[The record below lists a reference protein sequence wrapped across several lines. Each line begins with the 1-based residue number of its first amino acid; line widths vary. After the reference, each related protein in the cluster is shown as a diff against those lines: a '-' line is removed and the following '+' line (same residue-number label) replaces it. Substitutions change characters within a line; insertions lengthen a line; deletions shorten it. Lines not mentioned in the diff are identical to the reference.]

1 MIPIRDTIR
10 SRSFPFVNWL
20 IIILNTLIF
29 FYQSNLPEGQL
40 DAFIETFALIP
51 ANVEPLNPMTWYPFV
66 THIWLHSS
74 LLHIISN
81 LWVLLIFGDNVEDRI
96 GSGRYLLFYV
106 LGGIAAGLLQ
116 CFFSTASTIPALGA
130 SGAIAAVM
138 GAYLVFYPGSKVVTF
153 VPIFI
158 FGWFVR
164 IRSFVYIT
172 AWFLIQ
178 MYSGLVS
185 LGTPASS
192 ETGGVAW
199 WAHIGGFI
207 FGLLLA
213 KPFCIG
219 KCKREVYVDEYY
231 PW

>member
-10 SRSFPFVNWL
+10 SRSFPFVNWA
-20 IIILNTLIF
+20 IIILNGLIF
-29 FYQSNLPEGQL
+29 FYQLNLSPVQSA
-40 DAFIETFALIP
+40 AFIETFALVPSRIDL
-51 ANVEPLNPMTWYPFV
+51 ASPLTWYPFI
-66 THIWLHSS
+66 THIWLHGS

-81 LWVLLIFGDNVEDRI
+81 LWILMIFGDNVEDRL
-96 GSGRYLLFYV
+96 GSKRYLIFYL

-116 CFFSTASTIPALGA
+116 YYFTESSALPMLGA

-138 GAYLVFYPGSKVVTF
+138 GAYLIFYPKSKVVTF
-153 VPIFI
+153 IPIFF

-164 IRSFVYIT
+164 ISSFLYIS
-172 AWFLIQ
+172 AWFLLQIF
-178 MYSGLVS
+178 SGLVS
-185 LGTPASS
+185 LGSAASM

-199 WAHIGGFI
+199 WAHIGGFV
-207 FGLLLA
+207 FGLLMA

-219 KCKREVYVDEYY
+219 KCQRQVYVDEHY